1 MIFKRTFIV
10 ILILLVG
17 FIALVY
23 ISVSNSEDTF
33 ATCEILDLKDVEH
46 IDFRRYDSVLVAA
59 STLYEGNTI
68 KNIVQGA
75 QYREVWS
82 TPIKVPIAFI
92 DTLRG
97 GLTVIEEGGGQQTHS
112 LEVKAPDGTVYT
124 LRSVSKNPEPLIPD
138 FAKTLGLE
146 NIIVD
151 GISAQHPY
159 AALVVAELA
168 ENIGLLS
175 TKPHLLF
182 LPQQPQLGSYN
193 QKFGN
198 RLFLLEYETE
208 GKADWTNIMNATAVV
223 DTEKLQEL
231 KVQNPKN
238 LAVDEKL
245 LVRAR
250 LFDLLIGDWDRHA
263 KQWGWVIQKKGDSLK
278 AIPLPCDRDN
288 AFFKIE
294 GIIPT
299 IISNKN
305 ILPDLQ
311 NFESDIDYLPGLI
324 MDFDVYFLQ
333 KTDRKVFLQQAEY
346 IQNTL
351 TDNAISDAF
360 KVWPQ
365 QVFQL
370 DGAEIIEKI
379 RERRMDLKEY
389 ASKFKDLLDDRNQ
402 LKEPLKGSED
412 LNLTG
417 GLLGCFECLQND

>member
-1 MIFKRTFIV
+1 MTLKRI
-10 ILILLVG
+10 ILL
-17 FIALVY
+17 ITALLLALTAVIY
-23 ISVSNSEDTF
+23 ISVADNKETF
-33 ATCEILDLKDVEH
+33 ATCEILDLKDVGN
-46 IDFRRYDSVLVAA
+46 IDFRKYDSVLVAA
-59 STLYEGNTI
+59 NMLYTGNTV
-68 KNIVQGA
+68 KKIVQGE

-92 DTLRG
+92 DTLKG
-97 GLTVIEEGGGQQTHS
+97 GLKVVEEGGGQQTHS
-112 LEVKAPDGTVYT
+112 LEVKTAEGTVYS

-138 FAKTLGLE
+138 FVRTLGLE

-168 ENIGLLS
+168 ENVGVLS

-182 LPQQPQLGSYN
+182 LPRQPNLEKYN

-208 GKADWTNIMNATAVV
+208 GKADWTGISDATEIV

-231 KVQNPKN
+231 KVENPKN
-238 LAVDEKL
+238 LAIDEKL

-250 LFDLLIGDWDRHA
+250 LFDILIGDWDRHA
-263 KQWGWVIQKKGDSLK
+263 KQWGWVIQTKGDSLK

-311 NFESDIDYLPGLI
+311 NFEKDIDYLPGLI
-324 MDFDVYFLQ
+324 MDFDVYFLH
-333 KTDRKVFLQQAEY
+333 KTDRKVFLEQAEY

-351 TDNAISDAF
+351 TDQAISDAF
-360 KVWPQ
+360 KIWPEQ
-365 QVFQL
+365 IFQL
-370 DGAEIIEKI
+370 NGEEIIEKI
-379 RERRMDLKEY
+379 KERRSNLKEY
-389 ASKFKDLLDDRNQ
+389 ASEFKDLLAERKP
-402 LKEPLKGSED
+402 LTEKLKGSKDVELPD
-412 LNLTG
+412 
-417 GLLGCFECLQND
+417 GLLGCFECLP